1 MFDRNPTQKLSQ
13 KISALLA
20 AATLIGLV
28 GCQAL
33 TIEQKQ
39 VSSASPPDMITVQI
53 RRPNRTPKTKQ
64 IPLKPDM
71 RLQEVVE
78 ACKAPFRNKV
88 AYIVRTSPKTGD
100 QHKLEASFSSSRRIS
115 LETDYAIQPGD
126 RVVIAEDT
134 TSSIER
140 VMKSMLGRD

>member
-1 MFDRNPTQKLSQ
+1 MFDRNLIKKYSRMT
-13 KISALLA
+13 SALLV

-33 TIEQKQ
+33 TTDQKQ
-39 VSSASPPDMITVQI
+39 ISATSPDMITVQI
-53 RRPNRTPKTKQ
+53 RRSNRSPKTKQ
-64 IPLKPDM
+64 IPLQPNM
-71 RLQEVVE
+71 RLQEVVDSS
-78 ACKAPFRNKV
+78 KAPFRNKV

-100 QHKLEASFSSSRRIS
+100 QHKLEANFSSSKRIS

-126 RVVIAEDT
+126 RIVIAEDT

-140 VMKSMLGRD
+140 VMKSMLGRS